1 MYTDVL
7 DVLSRTIDEIK
18 HEHSQ
23 NCPSADEGMNTLW
36 SIHRMEYYL
45 TMKRDDVLINVTTW
59 LNLPKIMLSESDQI
73 HNKATCGLIPLR

>member
-1 MYTDVL
+1 
-7 DVLSRTIDEIK
+7 
-18 HEHSQ
+18 
-23 NCPSADEGMNTLW
+23 MNTLW